1 LFAFMCVLRNL
12 NYMSKQILQSY
23 NKYCEEQSLRASKP
37 REEVLRIIA
46 SAKKP
51 QTAYEILDELGK
63 VIKSPKPPTVYRALE
78 ALSEHGFIHRI
89 ESLNA
94 YIACDENHRHD
105 GSQFMICDDCGGV
118 IETHLC
124 ELPQS
129 LRDKALQST
138 FVPSCWN
145 LEIHGTCEECA

>member
-1 LFAFMCVLRNL
+1 MCVLRNL

-105 GSQFMICDDCGGV
+105 GSQFMICDDCGHV
-118 IETHLC
+118 DEIHLC
-124 ELPQS
+124 SIPESLQKQAAAKNFTTAYWNVELHGKC
-129 LRDKALQST
+129 KA
-138 FVPSCWN
+138 
-145 LEIHGTCEECA
+145 CA